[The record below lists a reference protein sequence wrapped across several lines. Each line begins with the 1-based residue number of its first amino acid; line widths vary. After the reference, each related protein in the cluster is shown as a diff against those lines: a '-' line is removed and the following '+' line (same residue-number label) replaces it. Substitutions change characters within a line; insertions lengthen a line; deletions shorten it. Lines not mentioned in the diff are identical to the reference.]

1 MLRFAHPTKH
11 TYFTLSLVFRGQV
24 KRWGI
29 LWRPLSVPLKHTT
42 RVLHA
47 VVRLHNFVRL
57 EQDDA
62 PDFPGQPA
70 MTANNTLEDELW
82 ATPAVGASGAY
93 ASSVA
98 RNEVLRYITRKN
110 LRRPDHNIARNNAQN
125 AQGATSQA

>member
-1 MLRFAHPTKH
+1 MR
-11 TYFTLSLVFRGQV
+11 Q
-24 KRWGI
+24 WGI

-57 EQDDA
+57 EKDDA
-62 PDFPGQPA
+62 PDLPGQPA
-70 MTANNTLEDELW
+70 MTESNTLEDEAW
-82 ATPAVGASGAY
+82 ATPAVGGSGAH

-110 LRRPDHNIARNNAQN
+110 LRRPAHNIERNNT
-125 AQGATSQA
+125 TSQA